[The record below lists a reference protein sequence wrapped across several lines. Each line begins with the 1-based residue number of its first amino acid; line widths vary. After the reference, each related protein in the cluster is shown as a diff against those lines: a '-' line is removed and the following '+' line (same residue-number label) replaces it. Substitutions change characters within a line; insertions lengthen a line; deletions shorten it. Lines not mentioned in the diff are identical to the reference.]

1 MINIYSKHNK
11 TMKHECVNPGP
22 DFGQAQQYVIN
33 INLYVIYWITSGYL
47 LVIHYSIEND
57 E

>member
-1 MINIYSKHNK
+1 
-11 TMKHECVNPGP
+11 MKHECVNPGP